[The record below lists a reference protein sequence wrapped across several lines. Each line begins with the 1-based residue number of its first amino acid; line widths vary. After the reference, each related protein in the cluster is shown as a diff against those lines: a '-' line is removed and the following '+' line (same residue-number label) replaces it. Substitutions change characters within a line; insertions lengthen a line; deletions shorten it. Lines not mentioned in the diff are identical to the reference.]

1 MSEFIAVVRAK
12 KLENLP
18 QPHVVCLQDAGTDA
32 NFCRVEIDLAEE
44 VMKLTPWASDETDV
58 HDGIGVP
65 EKIHACGSS
74 GASV

>member
-18 QPHVVCLQDAGTDA
+18 QPDVGRLQDARADPDLR
-32 NFCRVEIDLAEE
+32 FMEEDLAEQ
-44 VMKLTPWASDETDV
+44 VVKLTPWFSDETHV
-58 HDGIGVP
+58 HECVGVP
-65 EKIHACGSS
+65 EQIHACESS